1 MVKKGVSEYEKK
13 RTQHRTKKADKDLN
27 IIIYATLIPL
37 IIYLIFG
44 NDIMNFAKTS
54 EMNIWL
60 RFIPAMLIQFSL
72 AGLGSLIV
80 ICYRREELEEYGLVK
95 NNFFKTIIL
104 SLVVCIPS
112 MIFLLVNNEINSY
125 LPLKGCFFTSLFLN
139 SNYPTNILG
148 YILIA
153 FVWGIV
159 EGFNYVVISKK
170 INERYISKNKWLN
183 YGAIVCGI
191 VCVLIH
197 GMVGFDLYTIFE
209 ALTTFIIIY
218 GMLIVK
224 EKTNNAWVCIFIF
237 LFFWNAIE

>member
-1 MVKKGVSEYEKK
+1 MRKKELSIE
-13 RTQHRTKKADKDLN
+13 QKKADKDLN
-27 IIIYATLIPL
+27 IIIYATL
-37 IIYLIFG
+37 
-44 NDIMNFAKTS
+44 
-54 EMNIWL
+54 
-60 RFIPAMLIQFSL
+60 
-72 AGLGSLIV
+72 V
-80 ICYRREELEEYGLVK
+80 I
-95 NNFFKTIIL
+95 
-104 SLVVCIPS
+104 CIPS

-197 GMVGFDLYTIFE
+197 GIVGFDLYTIFE

-224 EKTNNAWVCIFIF
+224 EKTNNAWGCIFIF
-237 LFFWNAIE
+237 LFFWNAI

>member
-125 LPLKGCFFTSLFLN
+125 LTLKGCFFTSLFLN

-183 YGAIVCGI
+183 YGAIVCDI

-224 EKTNNAWVCIFIF
+224 EKTNNAWGCIFIF
-237 LFFWNAIE
+237 LFFWNAI

>member
-1 MVKKGVSEYEKK
+1 MRKKELSIE
-13 RTQHRTKKADKDLN
+13 QKKADKDLN

-60 RFIPAMLIQFSL
+60 RFIPVMLIQFSL

-80 ICYRREELEEYGLVK
+80 ICYRKEELKEYGLVK

-183 YGAIVCGI
+183 YGAIVCSI

-224 EKTNNAWVCIFIF
+224 EKTNNAWGCIFIF
-237 LFFWNAIE
+237 LFFWNAI

>member
-1 MVKKGVSEYEKK
+1 
-13 RTQHRTKKADKDLN
+13 
-27 IIIYATLIPL
+27 
-37 IIYLIFG
+37 
-44 NDIMNFAKTS
+44 
-54 EMNIWL
+54 
-60 RFIPAMLIQFSL
+60 MLVQFSL

-80 ICYRREELEEYGLVK
+80 ICYRKEELKEYGLVK

-197 GMVGFDLYTIFE
+197 GMVVFDLYTIFE

-224 EKTNNAWVCIFIF
+224 EKTNNAWGCIFIF
-237 LFFWNAIE
+237 LFFWNAI

>member
-1 MVKKGVSEYEKK
+1 
-13 RTQHRTKKADKDLN
+13 
-27 IIIYATLIPL
+27 
-37 IIYLIFG
+37 
-44 NDIMNFAKTS
+44 MNFAKTS

-224 EKTNNAWVCIFIF
+224 EKTNNAWGCIFIF
-237 LFFWNAIE
+237 LFFCNAI

>member
-1 MVKKGVSEYEKK
+1 MKKKELSIE
-13 RTQHRTKKADKDLN
+13 QKKADKDLN

-60 RFIPAMLIQFSL
+60 RFIPVMLVQFSL

-80 ICYRREELEEYGLVK
+80 ICYRKEELKEYGLVK

-139 SNYPTNILG
+139 SNYPTNMLG

-191 VCVLIH
+191 ACVLIH

-224 EKTNNAWVCIFIF
+224 EKTNNAWGCIFIF
-237 LFFWNAIE
+237 LFFWNAI

>member
-1 MVKKGVSEYEKK
+1 MRKKELSIEQ
-13 RTQHRTKKADKDLN
+13 RKADKDLN

-60 RFIPAMLIQFSL
+60 RFIPVMLLQFGL

-80 ICYRREELEEYGLVK
+80 ICYRKEKLKEYGLAR
-95 NNFFKTIIL
+95 NNFLKTIIL

-125 LPLKGCFFTSLFLN
+125 LPLKGCFFTSLFFN
-139 SNYPTNILG
+139 SNFPTNILG

-153 FVWGIV
+153 LVWGFI

-170 INERYISKNKWLN
+170 INDRYISKNKWLN
-183 YGAIVCGI
+183 YGAIVCGLM
-191 VCVLIH
+191 CVLIH

-224 EKTNNAWVCIFIF
+224 EKTNNAWGCIFIF
-237 LFFWNAIE
+237 LFFWNAI